1 MNNSH
6 SDRSSRLLSIAEVAW
21 LLDIDISKVC
31 RAIRQG
37 RLPVVRRG
45 RRLLVPAH
53 ALAHLA
59 DGGGAGADQAR
70 PGGRGDAR

>member
-21 LLDIDISKVC
+21 LLGIDTSKVC
-31 RAIRQG
+31 RAIRQS
-37 RLPVVRRG
+37 RVPVVRRG
-45 RRLLVPAH
+45 RRLMVPAH

-59 DGGGAGADQAR
+59 DSADPAR
-70 PGGRGDAR
+70 SSGRGDAR